1 MTAMSSGTPQGSL
14 ERDEPALVTDQV
26 VRSRA
31 ARLAWATLGLVC
43 VGLGLIGVVVPGLPT
58 TGFMVAAAAA
68 FSKSSPRLEAWV
80 LSLPKVGPAVQAYR
94 AGLGMPMKAKVTAIA
109 MMATAIA
116 ISSFLLDS
124 WLIRGIIIGAGVIGT
139 VVILRVPTRRDEAD
153 AGTPDVR
160 TAGVDPSGIRR

>member
-1 MTAMSSGTPQGSL
+1 MTAMSSGTPQDSL

-31 ARLAWATLGLVC
+31 ARAAWATLGLVC

-68 FSKSSPRLEAWV
+68 FSRSSPRLEAWV

-124 WLIRGIIIGAGVIGT
+124 WSIRAIIIGAGVIGT
-139 VVILRVPTRRDEAD
+139 VVILRVPTRRDDVEPASL
-153 AGTPDVR
+153 AG
-160 TAGVDPSGIRR
+160 

>member
-14 ERDEPALVTDQV
+14 ERAGPALVSDQV
-26 VRSRA
+26 VRSRT

-124 WLIRGIIIGAGVIGT
+124 WLIRGVVIGAGVIGT
-139 VVILRVPTRRDEAD
+139 VVILRVPTRS
-153 AGTPDVR
+153 
-160 TAGVDPSGIRR
+160 AGVVTDLPEPLG